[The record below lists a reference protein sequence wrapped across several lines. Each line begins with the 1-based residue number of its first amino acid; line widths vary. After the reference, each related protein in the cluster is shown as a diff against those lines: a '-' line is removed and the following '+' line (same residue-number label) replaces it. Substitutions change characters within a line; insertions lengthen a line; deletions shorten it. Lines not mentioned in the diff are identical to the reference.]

1 MNTEIYLYDPIEPG
15 TSRAIVDHLA
25 GRKGQPVTLRIN
37 SPGGS
42 VAEGFAIIA
51 AMRRHEQVA
60 VEIDGLAASIAS
72 AIAVSGR
79 RVAMAENALLM
90 IHSPWVGTEGNADE
104 LRKHASML
112 DKFSDQL
119 RDIYVRKTGASK
131 ATVERWM
138 AGETWFTA
146 DEALTAGLVDEI
158 AQPLA
163 IAASIRRKLHTMGF
177 FSPPT
182 FNEDATMSE
191 TPNSNNAQDPQGQ
204 RKPDLHVV
212 EVTESVMAAERQRRT
227 EIRARFQPL
236 LKTYAGR
243 DDLRTLLD
251 TVLDDPSISVQ
262 AASDQFMRKLGEGV
276 ESCVPAGWVVP
287 HPDANAGWGMN
298 RHHSDFRAAAIDAL
312 LIRGGINVKNPHP
325 AARDFRGYSLVDL
338 ARARLSQFGKST
350 SGMSRAEVVQ
360 AALTTSDLPDLLA
373 NVASK
378 SVMSGFSA
386 EHAVTHTAWTA
397 QSTLPDF
404 KAAKRVALSEAP
416 GLLEV
421 KERGE
426 YEDGSL
432 SDAAESITLKTYGR
446 IVSLSRQMLVN
457 DDLGELTRVPEAM
470 GMAARRTESDIVY
483 ALLGTNPSMR
493 DGVALFHANHGNY
506 VAAGSGAAP
515 SVATLGAAR
524 AAMKRQRGLA
534 GESFLNIEPKFLI
547 VPVGLETTAY
557 ALTASITPFSV
568 DEVVPAWIGGLT
580 IISDPR
586 LDEVSTTA
594 WYLAADPMLHST
606 IDVAHLDGE
615 PVFLDQQNGFATDD
629 LRLKVRLDVGAAA
642 VDWRGLFLNAGV

>member
-25 GRKGQPVTLRIN
+25 GRKGQAVTLRIN

-42 VAEGFAIIA
+42 VAEGFAIIN
-51 AMRRHEQVA
+51 AMQRHGQVA

-90 IHSPWVGTEGNADE
+90 IHAPWMGTEGNADE
-104 LRKHASML
+104 LRKHAGML
-112 DKFSDQL
+112 DKFGEQL
-119 RDIYVRKTGASK
+119 RDVYVRKTGASK

-163 IAASIRRKLHTMGF
+163 IAASMRRKIHTLGF
-177 FSPPT
+177 SCPPT
-182 FNEDATMSE
+182 FEDEDMSDDKAKE
-191 TPNSNNAQDPQGQ
+191 PTAA
-204 RKPDLHVV
+204 RKPELHVV
-212 EVTESVMAAERQRRT
+212 ETVMAAEQKRRA
-227 EIRARFQPL
+227 EIRAMYRAFL
-236 LKTYAGR
+236 DHGEKAAEIR
-243 DDLRTLLD
+243 SLLD
-251 TVLDDPSISVQ
+251 AVLDDHTISPQ
-262 AASDQFMRKLGEGV
+262 AASDRLMKKLGEGV

-287 HPDANAGWGMN
+287 HPDANAGWGAN

-312 LIRGGINVKNPHP
+312 LIRGGIKLKDPHP
-325 AARDFRGYSLVDL
+325 AARDFKGYSVVDF

-350 SGMSRAEVVQ
+350 SGMSRAEVIQ

-378 SVMSGFSA
+378 SVMNGFSA
-386 EHAVTHTAWTA
+386 EHAVTHTLWTQ
-397 QSTLPDF
+397 QSVLPDF
-404 KAAKRVALSEAP
+404 KVAKRVALSEAP

-421 KERGE
+421 SERGE
-426 YEDGSL
+426 FLNGSL
-432 SDAAESITLKTYGR
+432 SDAAESISLKTYGR
-446 IVSLSRQMLVN
+446 LVSLSRQMLVN

-483 ALLGTNPSMR
+483 ALLTANPTMR
-493 DGVALFHANHGNY
+493 DSVALFHADHGNL
-506 VAAGSGAAP
+506 ASAGAAP
-515 SVATLGAAR
+515 SVTTLGAAR

-557 ALTASITPFSV
+557 ALTAAITPFSV
-568 DEVVPAWIGGLT
+568 DEVVPEWVRALT

-586 LDEVSTTA
+586 LDENSTAA

-615 PVFLDQQNGFATDD
+615 PVFLDQENSFATDA

-642 VDWRGLFLNAGV
+642 VDWRGLYKNPGQ